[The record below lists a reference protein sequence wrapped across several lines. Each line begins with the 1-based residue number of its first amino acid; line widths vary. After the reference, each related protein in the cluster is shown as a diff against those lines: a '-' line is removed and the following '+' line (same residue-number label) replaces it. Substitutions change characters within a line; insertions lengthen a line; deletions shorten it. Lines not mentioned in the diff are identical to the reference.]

1 MAQVVVVQRP
11 VDSDGACEEIH
22 RRVNRLRDANY
33 DGDSATVRNAI
44 RAKDYQLLETLRQQ
58 AERIGKIVES
68 QHGQTRRVDSRFAFR
83 AEPTMAQL
91 WREAAVS
98 AERGEPIYALS
109 PYYFAA
115 ATWCGITTMPHG
127 A

>member
-1 MAQVVVVQRP
+1 MAQVLISRP
-11 VDSDGACEEIH
+11 INTDGACEEVH

-33 DGDSATVRNAI
+33 DGDSATVRNAL
-44 RAKDYQLLETLRQQ
+44 RAKDYQLMETLRQQ

-68 QHGQTRRVDSRFAFR
+68 QHGETRRTDARFSFR

-91 WREAAVS
+91 WREAAAS
-98 AERGEPIYALS
+98 AERGEIIHALS

-115 ATWCGITTMPHG
+115 ATWCGITTMPNG